1 MPRPS
6 DSEILELLNELDRVP
21 AGELESDWLD
31 FKPWKNAREDL
42 KVAIEYAVCFANGK
56 GGAVVFGVEDKMMGR
71 SKAIHGIGNCDLDV
85 WCRGISD
92 ATRPNLS
99 AEVSELAVPEGT
111 GKILVVRVAK
121 SETGVLYGTAGGV
134 FKQRV
139 GKNCMPIDPQAF
151 MRQSV
156 LTAAEREL
164 VLAARAGSCDDGATE
179 ENHDEPGT
187 ASTTRSAPESVA
199 GKPRGRAKPEGGVS
213 PAGTEFHPE
222 FDGAG
227 KRAGQLGSAGEAS
240 GSTRPLEATRE
251 LATSAGLL
259 AYSEVAERL
268 AVNIAHCLEALLES
282 SPQDIRITPEW
293 ICEIHRLIAGDLFPE
308 WAGRFRATD
317 VQVGTHLPPPV
328 HEVAIHI
335 KNFCLDMEER
345 LRHLQGAEP
354 IAELLAWAD
363 WRFQWI
369 HPFKDFNGRV
379 GRILLIALAYKLV
392 LPPIDPASG
401 ESGKADYFS
410 ALRAADTGDFA
421 ELNDL
426 WLNRLLQDS
435 AAQST

>member
-1 MPRPS
+1 MTNPS
-6 DSEILELLNELDRVP
+6 DSEILELLNKLDRVP
-21 AGELESDWLD
+21 ADALESDWLD
-31 FKPWKNAREDL
+31 FKPWKNAGEDL

-56 GGAVVFGVEDKMMGR
+56 GGAVVFGVEDKVIGR
-71 SKAIHGIGNCDLDV
+71 SKAIHGIGNCDPDV
-85 WCRGISD
+85 WRRGIFD

-111 GKILVVRVAK
+111 GRILVVRVAK
-121 SETGVLYGTAGGV
+121 SESGVLYGTAGGV

-139 GKNCMPIDPQAF
+139 GKNCMPIDPHAL

-156 LTAAEREL
+156 QTDAERERM
-164 VLAARAGSCDDGATE
+164 LAARAHSCEDENSE
-179 ENHDEPGT
+179 ENPDEPQT
-187 ASTTRSAPESVA
+187 ASTTRSAPEPVA
-199 GKPRGRAKPEGGVS
+199 GKPRGRGKPACGVS
-213 PAGTEFHPE
+213 PAGAEVHPE
-222 FDGAG
+222 LDGSG
-227 KRAGQLGSAGEAS
+227 KRAGQPGTAGEAS
-240 GSTRPLEATRE
+240 GSPRPLEATRE

-268 AVNIAHCLEALLES
+268 AVNIAHCLEALLEN
-282 SPQDIRITPEW
+282 SPEDIRITPEW
-293 ICEIHRLIAGDLFPE
+293 ICGIHRHIAGNLFPE
-308 WAGRFRATD
+308 WAGRFRTTD
-317 VQVGTHLPPPV
+317 VQVGTHLPPPA
-328 HEVAIHI
+328 HEVAIHV
-335 KNFCLDMEER
+335 KNFCLDLEER
-345 LRHLQGAEP
+345 LRHLQGAES

-379 GRILLIALAYKLV
+379 GRILLIALAYKLA